1 MRSLWSLVLFV
12 AGGLLALA
20 ALVWLLFGLPA
31 LGISAA
37 RSGVP
42 LPLGFALLFGIVLL
56 LIGIWLMRKS

>member
-1 MRSLWSLVLFV
+1 LVLFV

-20 ALVWLLFGLPA
+20 ALVWLLFGLPV

-37 RSGVP
+37 LSGVP

-56 LIGIWLMRKS
+56 LIGIWLMKKS